1 MAFLTIQIGIALRDI
16 GRITVIQVGI
26 QIPDARTVDTHV
38 ITQTQVGHIRQLP
51 ADAGEDYIV
60 EILLEVIRLCL
71 KDTSHSVWYARS
83 ARPDLPES
91 FFTFQGITGIGSQN
105 NHSGV

>member
-51 ADAGEDYIV
+51 TDAGGRNYIV
-60 EILLEVIRLCL
+60 EILLEVIAL
-71 KDTSHSVWYARS
+71 A
-83 ARPDLPES
+83 
-91 FFTFQGITGIGSQN
+91 
-105 NHSGV
+105 